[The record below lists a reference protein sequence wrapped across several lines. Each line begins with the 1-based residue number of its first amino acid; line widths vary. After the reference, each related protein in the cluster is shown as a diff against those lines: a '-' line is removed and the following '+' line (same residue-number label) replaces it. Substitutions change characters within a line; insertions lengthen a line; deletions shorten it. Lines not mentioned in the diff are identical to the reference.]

1 MSFFSYDNIALYLA
15 IVLSVING
23 ILMCFASYKFFQ
35 MIQLSNYKIRGYFK
49 WIKDTKGNY
58 VIRMIVLSLLSLFC
72 VLVTNALF
80 DVYHS
85 EELYSYLGLI
95 FYFYFTIVFITNL
108 YHAPQKTPLK
118 YTKRMTRL
126 NIAMFVFVTAF
137 SFVAIA
143 FSTEYINFLKFGTLC
158 LVPLFIPLFV
168 PLVHLILIPLESLI
182 MATHLHNAKKKLSK
196 MPNLIKIGITGS
208 FAKTST
214 KYILNTILSVKYKVC
229 MSPHSFNTLPGI
241 SKVVNNYLNLDDQI
255 LICEMG
261 ARHKGDIKKL
271 CDLIKPKYAVIT
283 GVGTQH
289 LETFKTYDNILD
301 TKFELVQSLP
311 TDGKTFFNGF
321 DDGAKTL
328 FDRCKFAKQIT
339 SGVDDVKDY
348 DKSGTTFDLTIGDKT
363 YKDIKTLLIGEHN
376 VQNIMLCVPV
386 AKELGLT
393 DKEIIN
399 GIKLLKPIPHRLEV
413 VDTGKNLILDD
424 AYNASTNGT
433 RVALKV
439 LSKMPG
445 KKIVVTPGLVE
456 LGEEMEKSNIEFG
469 RRIAKVAD
477 IVVIVNKLNFAS
489 IKKGLSEAKF
499 NEDNIYQAES
509 LNSAKILLKDFL
521 QEGDSVL
528 FENDLPDNYT

>member
-1 MSFFSYDNIALYLA
+1 
-15 IVLSVING
+15 
-23 ILMCFASYKFFQ
+23 
-35 MIQLSNYKIRGYFK
+35 
-49 WIKDTKGNY
+49 
-58 VIRMIVLSLLSLFC
+58 MIVLSLLSLFC

-376 VQNIMLCVPV
+376 VQNVIAIISLCLSY
-386 AKELGLT
+386 KIDLNIIKIGLNTFENIERRFEYLG
-393 DKEIIN
+393 DFNSNRVIHDYAHHPSEIKTVIN
-399 GIKLLKPIPHRLEV
+399 TCKQV
-413 VDTGKNLILDD
+413 
-424 AYNASTNGT
+424 Y
-433 RVALKV
+433 
-439 LSKMPG
+439 G
-445 KKIVVTPGLVE
+445 KKIVCIFQPHTYSRTKLLMEEFLDCFNDCDDLLIVQTYSAREKYIYEGSAELLCKNLKKYEYFRLDTTYYENRPALYLYDAVMDLREDYTTEDTDTIKNNFIIYTYGL
-456 LGEEMEKSNIEFG
+456 
-469 RRIAKVAD
+469 
-477 IVVIVNKLNFAS
+477 NKKAE
-489 IKKGLSEAKF
+489 IKR
-499 NEDNIYQAES
+499 
-509 LNSAKILLKDFL
+509 
-521 QEGDSVL
+521 
-528 FENDLPDNYT
+528 